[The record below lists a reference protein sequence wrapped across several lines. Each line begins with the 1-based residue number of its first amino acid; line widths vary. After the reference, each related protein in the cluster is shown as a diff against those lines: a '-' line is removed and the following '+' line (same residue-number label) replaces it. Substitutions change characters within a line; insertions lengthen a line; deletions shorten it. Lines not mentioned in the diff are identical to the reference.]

1 LTAARPAPSLW
12 SFPPRESRGR
22 DIPAPN
28 AFSGRGT
35 GPRLRGPTT
44 IARLDFP
51 LITDPGFY
59 AVAIPAVL
67 LLGISKSGFGAG
79 FGSLAVP
86 LMALSV
92 TVPQAAAILM
102 PLLFVMD
109 VLGLHAWR
117 KHFEWKLIRFLLP
130 FGLLGTGV
138 GTVLFKLLEPRL
150 VAGIVG
156 LFTLVF
162 LAQRLLF
169 PPKAD
174 SAPPPRWLGAVLTTT
189 SGFTSFIAHAG
200 GPPVNAYVVPMRLPP
215 PVFTATMAV
224 FFFTL
229 NMSKWIPYAWLGL
242 LDVRNMA
249 TSLVLL
255 PIAPVGVVVGVKLAK
270 RISPVL
276 FYRMVY
282 LGMLLTGL
290 KLVWDGFLAR

>member
-1 LTAARPAPSLW
+1 
-12 SFPPRESRGR
+12 
-22 DIPAPN
+22 
-28 AFSGRGT
+28 
-35 GPRLRGPTT
+35 
-44 IARLDFP
+44 LDFP

-67 LLGISKSGFGAG
+67 MMGISKSGFGSG

-117 KHFEWKLIRFLLP
+117 HHFDWKLIRFLLP
-130 FGLLGTGV
+130 FGLLGTVV
-138 GTVLFKLLEPRL
+138 GTMSFKLLDPHL

-156 LFTLVF
+156 VFTLAF

-169 PPKAD
+169 PPRPD
-174 SAPPPRWLGAVLTTT
+174 SPSPPSWLGALLTTT

-200 GPPVNAYVVPMRLPP
+200 GPPLNAYVLPMRLKPQ
-215 PVFTATMAV
+215 VFTATLAV
-224 FFFTL
+224 FFFTINL
-229 NMSKWIPYAWLGL
+229 SKWIPYAWLGL
-242 LDVRNMA
+242 LDLRNMA
-249 TSLVLL
+249 TSMVLL
-255 PIAPVGVVVGVKLAK
+255 PFAPVGVFIGVRMAH

-290 KLVWDGFLAR
+290 KLVWDGFFAG